1 MSLANVK
8 AFYERLATDEN
19 FRLQIQ
25 EVHSK
30 EKCSQIVKE
39 AGYDFSQEELE
50 EYTANLLESN
60 HPKDGMIE
68 LDEKEMEA
76 VFGGAIRY
84 FEPLNRL
91 GQIYG
96 SPIPD
101 SDFWNETIFISE
113 SFVNYVAAT
122 R

>member
-25 EVHSK
+25 EVQSK

-50 EYTANLLESN
+50 EFTASLLESN
-60 HPKDGMIE
+60 HPQDGMIE
-68 LDEKEMEA
+68 LEEKEMEA

-84 FEPLNRL
+84 FEPAHRL
-91 GQIYG
+91 FLMYG
-96 SPIPD
+96 GPSPNIPD
-101 SDFWNETIFISE
+101 SYFQ
-113 SFVNYVAAT
+113 
-122 R
+122 